1 MITEKLGEVVRM
13 SGMTE
18 EQGMQLLAPKLSPS
32 DNSIVGKQILDVLGY
47 LPLAIDQA
55 HAYIQAKQLSLE
67 HFMHHYQ
74 RRKKQILELTPTFS
88 QYQRQSGASQAATA
102 LSVFTTWE
110 LSFEQLGRTCDCAS
124 LQKFLMLCGFLYHGH
139 IKEDLFETC
148 ITAGERP
155 SPVLNIFVAEGS

>member
-1 MITEKLGEVVRM
+1 MHISKQGNYPFNSSCITTKG
-13 SGMTE
+13 G
-18 EQGMQLLAPKLSPS
+18 
-32 DNSIVGKQILDVLGY
+32 
-47 LPLAIDQA
+47 
-55 HAYIQAKQLSLE
+55 
-67 HFMHHYQ
+67 
-74 RRKKQILELTPTFS
+74 KKQILELTPAFS
-88 QYQRQSGASQAATA
+88 QYQRQSGAGQAATA

-124 LQKFLMLCGFLYHGH
+124 LQKFLMFCGFLYHGH